1 MSQIELFSRLMA
13 RTSWVGFWVQI
24 VLAVVA
30 TIVLLFS
37 APSAFPSASS
47 SSATNA
53 NPGAGA
59 GLLFAVLSL
68 VLLYFSTYQSFRAT
82 RFARRLLAP
91 ANLRPSR
98 LDTIKRLRFGLLVNL
113 GGLLL
118 ALLAAETITGNLF
131 AKALQ
136 VQPNPL
142 NIAAID
148 TNKLIQ
154 PLDIFVVLGNTH
166 ITFAHFVG
174 LVVGLGLL
182 DRLGRSG

>member
-37 APSAFPSASS
+37 APSAFPSATS

>member
-1 MSQIELFSRLMA
+1 MRKHHLIRLA
-13 RTSWVGFWVQI
+13 KVE
-24 VLAVVA
+24 A
-30 TIVLLFS
+30 T
-37 APSAFPSASS
+37 
-47 SSATNA
+47 
-53 NPGAGA
+53 
-59 GLLFAVLSL
+59 
-68 VLLYFSTYQSFRAT
+68 
-82 RFARRLLAP
+82 
-91 ANLRPSR
+91 NLRPSR

-154 PLDIFVVLGNTH
+154 PLDIFVVLGNTQGIEMLSLPPEKTYH
-166 ITFAHFVG
+166 YGKSKGDASVIIFNLEKTRAAFHDFIAG
-174 LVVGLGLL
+174 EPAAQEQTEEKK
-182 DRLGRSG
+182 

>member
-1 MSQIELFSRLMA
+1 MSQIELFSRMMA

-37 APSAFPSASS
+37 APSAFPSANSG
-47 SSATNA
+47 TVNA

-68 VLLYFSTYQSFRAT
+68 VLLYFSTYQTFRAT

-174 LVVGLGLL
+174 LVVGLVLL
-182 DRLGRSG
+182 DRLGRSGS